1 MQPQRKAELFLVL
14 TTFIA
19 AWGWVFS
26 REAVQGM
33 PIFGFLGTRF
43 CLRQLS
49 CYLFATVKRIVFLFV
64 SYPRLL

>member
-43 CLRQLS
+43 
-49 CYLFATVKRIVFLFV
+49 LFAAIILLPFL
-64 SYPRLL
+64 PR